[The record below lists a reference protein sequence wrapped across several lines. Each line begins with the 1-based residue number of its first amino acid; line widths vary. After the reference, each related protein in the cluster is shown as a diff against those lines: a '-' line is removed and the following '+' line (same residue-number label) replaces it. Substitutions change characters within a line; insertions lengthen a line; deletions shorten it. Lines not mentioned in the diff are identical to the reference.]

1 MRLLSVAL
9 VLIVAIVAC
18 GSQPAPA
25 AVMERP
31 VVVPVEVAAGVAP
44 AAVSAVEVPLTVA
57 ACAAYLASYRRCIG
71 EMSGPDAQAHTR
83 VVTEMEAS
91 WRLAQADTK
100 VAGTLAG
107 SCGAARAASELSL
120 PACKHW

>member
-9 VLIVAIVAC
+9 VLIVAC

-44 AAVSAVEVPLTVA
+44 AAVPVAVEVPLTVA

-91 WRLAQADTK
+91 WRLAQADAK
-100 VAGTLAG
+100 VAGTLEG